1 MAKVSGEGTEE
12 EMKKRE
18 GKKVGVEGAV
28 RQEREGAERAAG
40 AEGGHLLVQHRK
52 REVLTAAGAVAHA
65 AAREEARNVLH
76 SMMRELT
83 LAEQRESGQ
92 QL

>member
-12 EMKKRE
+12 ETKKRE

-40 AEGGHLLVQHRK
+40 AEGGHLLVQ
-52 REVLTAAGAVAHA
+52 LTRIRVVERVG
-65 AAREEARNVLH
+65 
-76 SMMRELT
+76 S
-83 LAEQRESGQ
+83 
-92 QL
+92 